1 MKHENKTDQN
11 QSNLKNKIFNKRIN
25 LSLSIFYDKSL
36 RGNQPSPFEPFE
48 PFEDYNHNA
57 QRSYS

>member
-1 MKHENKTDQN
+1 MRTRQIKINQILKINNANKEQ
-11 QSNLKNKIFNKRIN
+11 N
-25 LSLSIFYDKSL
+25 LSLSIFCDKSL